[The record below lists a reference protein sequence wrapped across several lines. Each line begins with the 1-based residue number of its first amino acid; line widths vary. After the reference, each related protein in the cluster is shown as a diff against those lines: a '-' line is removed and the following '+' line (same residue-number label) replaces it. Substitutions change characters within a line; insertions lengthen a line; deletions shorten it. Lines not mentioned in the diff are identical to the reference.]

1 MSRRKV
7 VNLNLEVLLPLIKK
21 VCRSNVV
28 FCEEMGR
35 PKQKTWVTGWS
46 NKPNPKNLPS
56 PEEAAR
62 MCVLL
67 QTTPDE
73 ILVEQDDI
81 DLVNALLDNE
91 MAKEKT
97 PDPKI
102 EGVDDKIVRFLR
114 SASVEEL
121 MEVLRYIEFLESK
134 RDKS

>member
-1 MSRRKV
+1 MKRKTV
-7 VNLNLEVLLPLIKK
+7 AVN
-21 VCRSNVV
+21 
-28 FCEEMGR
+28 CETIV
-35 PKQKTWVTGWS
+35 PKINENGWS
-46 NKPNPKNLPS
+46 DASFSRLVRKYPSWFGEVKRGRNLPS

-67 QTTPDE
+67 KTTPEE
-73 ILVEQDDI
+73 ILVEQNDI

-91 MAKEKT
+91 MAKEKA
-97 PDPKI
+97 PDLKI

-134 RDKS
+134 RGKS

>member
-91 MAKEKT
+91 MAKEET

-134 RDKS
+134 RGKS